1 MGSGVGRKWERRWK
15 RERGEVRDGRRK
27 REILMVEEEEDEQG
41 VEGKGEEK
49 EICSSYSI
57 LISTSEHLPNS
68 PPGPRWLLQFFSHH
82 IQLLTSKHEERG
94 GVGHCPEI
102 THIPLATA

>member
-1 MGSGVGRKWERRWK
+1 MGWGVGRKRERRGK
-15 RERGEVRDGRRK
+15 RERGEVGDGRRK
-27 REILMVEEEEDEQG
+27 REIFMVEEEEDEQG
-41 VEGKGEEK
+41 VERKWEEK
-49 EICSSYSI
+49 EIRSSYST
-57 LISTSEHLPNS
+57 LISTYEHRPNS

-102 THIPLATA
+102 THIPLARA